1 MKIEI
6 IGYNPIEQID
16 TVFWMGWTD
25 KDGKAHKTLSMNK
38 QHFPD
43 GVSLTIKASKTNY
56 DDYEKSGSY
65 FYNAG
70 YFEEIPLHETGWT
83 PPSPDGD
90 GDSVDQR
97 KWFLQP
103 WQERLAYS
111 IVIALAIIMTFK
123 FLQGFSMERV
133 NPL

>member
-1 MKIEI
+1 
-6 IGYNPIEQID
+6 
-16 TVFWMGWTD
+16 MGWTD
-25 KDGKAHKTLSMNK
+25 KDGKASKTLSMNK

-56 DDYEKSGSY
+56 DDYSKSGTY
-65 FYNAG
+65 FYNVG

-83 PPSPDGD
+83 PPLDPSPEPTDPD
-90 GDSVDQR
+90 N
-97 KWFLQP
+97 KWEKQE
-103 WQERLAYS
+103 WQLRLAYS
-111 IVIALAIIMTFK
+111 FTIALAIIMTFK